1 MLCFEDLSHFCAFG
15 CTTCGGGRWAPGG
28 SDFACCVWRL
38 WAAPP
43 APPVVVGGG
52 PLVGV
57 TLLVWRLWPRRSQG
71 GRRRAPRGP
80 QESHRRAP
88 GGPQEDPTRAPT
100 RAPGE
105 PQEGPRGH
113 VSQAGPWPRPGPGPG
128 PGPGPCPGPWPGP
141 GPGPAWA
148 WAWAGLAWPGL
159 GVGVGGVAP
168 PKKVPGK
175 KTASLKKGNMTR
187 GVPKKS
193 KFIIN
198 FFGDASRHIA
208 FFSKLAIFFLELF
221 LGGHP
226 SHPPPPPAQARPAQ
240 AKAQAKAQTQAQAKA
255 QAHRPRPPSW
265 CLLVPPGGA
274 LGRPGAALGR
284 ALGRA
289 LVGGARQIPI
299 SWPAP

>member
-1 MLCFEDLSHFCAFG
+1 MSPKLGLG
-15 CTTCGGGRWAPGG
+15 PGLG
-28 SDFACCVWRL
+28 L
-38 WAAPP
+38 
-43 APPVVVGGG
+43 GLG
-52 PLVGV
+52 PGLGLVLG
-57 TLLVWRLWPRRSQG
+57 LGLGLG
-71 GRRRAPRGP
+71 LGL
-80 QESHRRAP
+80 
-88 GGPQEDPTRAPT
+88 
-100 RAPGE
+100 
-105 PQEGPRGH
+105 
-113 VSQAGPWPRPGPGPG
+113 PGPGPG
-128 PGPGPCPGPWPGP
+128 
-141 GPGPAWA
+141 
-148 WAWAGLAWPGL
+148 LAWHGL
-159 GVGVGGVAP
+159 GWGWGWVGWPP
-168 PKKVPGK
+168 PKKFQEK

-187 GVPKKS
+187 GVPQKS
-193 KFIIN
+193 KFIII

-255 QAHRPRPPSW
+255 QAHRPRPR
-265 CLLVPPGGA
+265 A